1 MEEKISN
8 KHDKGYNWPTE
19 LYEPEQQTQVWNY
32 IDSSMSYNQYGQ
44 GCRRTLKDHIYV
56 SFDMVLHVA
65 LKQRVLNMSNP
76 LIWGRKKI
84 DAALKPH

>member
-1 MEEKISN
+1 
-8 KHDKGYNWPTE
+8 
-19 LYEPEQQTQVWNY
+19 
-32 IDSSMSYNQYGQ
+32 
-44 GCRRTLKDHIYV
+44 
-56 SFDMVLHVA
+56 MVLHVA